1 MHMPAARHLDT
12 VGHPLHGLKPPF
24 EYCVI
29 AIVRS
34 PYRGPKLL
42 LASKAG
48 EIIFVHAPHEIWR
61 PLLVAHNS
69 DVPVAA

>member
-12 VGHPLHGLKPPF
+12 VGHPLQGLKPPF

-29 AIVRS
+29 AIVWS

-61 PLLVAHNS
+61 PTLVAHIG
-69 DVPVAA
+69 DARVVA